1 MDFINN
7 IVIVHSI
14 TVKENL
20 VINRD
25 ITIKFEDISIIVVIL
40 DTREVVHTVKDFNK
54 HLFKIKL
61 K

>member
-25 ITIKFEDISIIVVIL
+25 IAIKFEDISIIVVIL
-40 DTREVVHTVKDFNK
+40 DTREVVHTVKDSNK